1 MIKKI
6 IFFLLIIGNAYGQNS
21 DIKITDET
29 KNNRLSVYA
38 LNQSETDYDVKITI
52 TGKNVRQSSAK
63 PRFIRVPAA
72 SKVLLKSLIIERKKQ
87 PSYTYELVVNDSL
100 SRRAL
105 KPPAKPI
112 RINPKKQI
120 VVYLSDY
127 CLTCDTIL
135 SGLNNSKYIFSTINL
150 TEKPDVKERMKTY
163 LEGTI
168 PSLDTLVNPVI
179 SLGGILHTKIDSYN
193 LLLEELKKKVKN

>member
-1 MIKKI
+1 MLKKI

-21 DIKITDET
+21 DIKITDEI

-38 LNQSETDYDVKITI
+38 LNQSETDYDVKINI
-52 TGKNVRQSSAK
+52 TGKNIRQSSAK

-87 PSYTYELVVNDSL
+87 PSYTYELEVNDSL

-105 KPPAKPI
+105 KPSAKPI

-127 CLTCDTIL
+127 CQTCDTIL

-179 SLGGILHTKIDSYN
+179 SLGGVLHTKIDNYN

>member
-1 MIKKI
+1 MLKKI
-6 IFFLLIIGNAYGQNS
+6 ILFLLTIGNAYGQNS

-52 TGKNVRQSSAK
+52 TGKNIRQSSAK

-87 PSYTYELVVNDSL
+87 PSYTYELEVNDSL

-120 VVYLSDY
+120 VLYLSDY
-127 CLTCDTIL
+127 CQTCDSVL
-135 SGLNNSKYIFSTINL
+135 NGLNNSKYIFTTINL
-150 TEKPDVKERMKTY
+150 SEKRDVKERMKTY

-179 SLGGILHTKIDSYN
+179 SLGGVLHTKIDNYN
-193 LLLEELKKKVKN
+193 LLLEELNKAVKN

>member
-1 MIKKI
+1 MLKKI
-6 IFFLLIIGNAYGQNS
+6 ILFLLTIGNAYGQNS

-38 LNQSETDYDVKITI
+38 LNQSEKDYDVKITI
-52 TGKNVRQSSAK
+52 TGKNIRQSSAK
-63 PRFIRVPAA
+63 PRFVRVPAA

-87 PSYTYELVVNDSL
+87 PSYTYELEVNDSL

-120 VVYLSDY
+120 VLYLSDY
-127 CLTCDTIL
+127 CQTCDSVL
-135 SGLNNSKYIFSTINL
+135 NGLNNSKYIFTTINL
-150 TEKPDVKERMKTY
+150 SEKRDVKERMKTY

-179 SLGGILHTKIDSYN
+179 SLGGVLHTKIDNYN
-193 LLLEELKKKVKN
+193 LLLEELNKAVKN

>member
-1 MIKKI
+1 MLKKI
-6 IFFLLIIGNAYGQNS
+6 ILFLLTIGNAYGQNS

-52 TGKNVRQSSAK
+52 TGKNIRQSSAK

-87 PSYTYELVVNDSL
+87 PSYTYELIVNDSL

-105 KPPAKPI
+105 KPPAQPI

-120 VVYLSDY
+120 VLYLSDY
-127 CLTCDTIL
+127 CQTCDSIL
-135 SGLNNSKYIFSTINL
+135 NGLNNSKYIFTTINL

-168 PSLDTLVNPVI
+168 SSFDTLVNPII
-179 SLGGILHTKIDSYN
+179 SLGGVLHTKIDNYN
-193 LLLEELKKKVKN
+193 LLLEELDKAVKN